1 MDELTV
7 STAAQNGDIFVTE
20 THGLSNLSLSA
31 GTGNVTLT
39 LNDGSVVDTDGS
51 EDISAKSANVTVS
64 NGAFGTNSNS
74 ITTNVDVLSVDT
86 TGANGDQFIKEV
98 SGLTGLNLN
107 AKNGNITLEVGGAV
121 TDDETDADIT
131 ANVAT
136 ITANGD
142 FGGANAINTAVSTL
156 SVATGPSAGNINVK
170 EADDVTLSKLSTA
183 NGSISFT
190 ADGNITVPNSGNGVV
205 AGGVGS
211 ITMLANGTD
220 SSFTANQEIKTSGGQ
235 VSITG
240 TKNVTLQANGDI
252 SSSGGN
258 VSVTATTGN
267 VSFDANTTLT
277 AGAGQ
282 VSITGNGDVTI
293 TGISTTNDTTSA
305 VSITSQN
312 GSIKDAGDVVSDIT
326 ATSANAVV
334 TLSAKNEI
342 DGIETDV
349 TSLTATAT
357 DGNIVITEANGLS
370 GLNLSAANGSVTLTV
385 TTGSVS
391 DLDNATDITAKS
403 TTVTV
408 SNGSFGTNANAIATS
423 VDELTVST
431 AAQNGD
437 IFVTE
442 ANGLSNLSLSAGTGN
457 VTLTVTTGSV
467 VDLDNAT
474 DISAKSANVT
484 VSNGSFGTSANA
496 IVTSVDEL
504 TVSTASQNGDIF
516 VTETNGLSNLSL
528 SAGTGNVTLTLN
540 DGSVVDTD
548 GSEDISAKS
557 ANVTVS
563 NGAFGTGSNSITTNV
578 DVLLVDTTGANGDQF
593 IKEVSGLTGL
603 NLNAKNGN
611 ITLTAGGSIVDTD
624 SDLDITANVATIT
637 ANGDVGTANAINTS
651 VGTLK

>member
-1 MDELTV
+1 M
-7 STAAQNGDIFVTE
+7 
-20 THGLSNLSLSA
+20 
-31 GTGNVTLT
+31 
-39 LNDGSVVDTDGS
+39 
-51 EDISAKSANVTVS
+51 
-64 NGAFGTNSNS
+64 
-74 ITTNVDVLSVDT
+74 DT

-156 SVATGPSAGNINVK
+156 SVSTGPSAGNINVK

-293 TGISTTNDTTSA
+293 TGITTTNDTTSA

-312 GSIKDAGDVVSDIT
+312 GSIKDAGNEVSDIT

-357 DGNIVITEANGLS
+357 NGNIVITEANGLS

-437 IFVTE
+437 IYVTEANGCSNLSLSAGQGSVTLSVTTGSVSDLDNATDISAKSANVTVSNGSFGTNANAIVTSVDELTVSTAAQNGDIFVTE
-442 ANGLSNLSLSAGTGN
+442 TNGLSNLSLSAGTGN
-457 VTLTVTTGSV
+457 VTLTLNDGSV
-467 VDLDNAT
+467 VDTDNLE

-504 TVSTASQNGDIF
+504 TISTAAQNGDIF

-563 NGAFGTGSNSITTNV
+563 NGAFGTNSNSITTNV

-611 ITLTAGGSIVDTD
+611 ITLEVGGAVTD
-624 SDLDITANVATIT
+624 DETDADITANVATIT
-637 ANGDVGTANAINTS
+637 ANGDFGGPMRSTQRLVR
-651 VGTLK
+651 